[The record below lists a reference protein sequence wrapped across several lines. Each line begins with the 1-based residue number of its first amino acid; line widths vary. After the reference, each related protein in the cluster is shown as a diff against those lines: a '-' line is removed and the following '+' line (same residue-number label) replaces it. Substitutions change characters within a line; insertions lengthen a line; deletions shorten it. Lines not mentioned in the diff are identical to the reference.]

1 MYLNKGCTM
10 LDFNIGIGP
19 ISNVPIFSN
28 SFWPVAD
35 GDSDISTYN
44 AFTHLTAE
52 NTISLLEEN

>member
-1 MYLNKGCTM
+1 M

-35 GDSDISTYN
+35 GDSDISTYK